1 MIVKTLKNTG
11 IPNHEIKPKSLI
23 NLKNKQN
30 QPERLIFSF
39 MRKLNTD
46 ELGRVGIADFKK
58 QDKLP
63 IMVIL
68 DNVRSM
74 HNIGSV
80 FRTSDGFAIEKI
92 YLCGI
97 TAQPPHR
104 EIEKTALGATQSIE
118 WDYFVDIRDLIA
130 ELKLEGYTIIAI
142 EQANNSV
149 QLNDFQPK
157 ISAKYALIFGNEV
170 NGVSVEAMELI
181 DNCIE
186 IPQFGTKHSFNIVVS
201 AGIVLWDFFA
211 KFNLKA

>member
-1 MIVKTLKNTG
+1 L
-11 IPNHEIKPKSLI
+11 ED
-23 NLKNKQN
+23 
-30 QPERLIFSF
+30 
-39 MRKLNTD
+39 MRKLKTE
-46 ELGRVGIADFKK
+46 ELGRVGIEDFKK

-63 IMVIL
+63 ITVIL

-74 HNIGSV
+74 HNIGSI

-118 WDYFVDIRDLIA
+118 WTYSEDITDLIP
-130 ELKLEGYTIIAI
+130 ELRAAGYKIIAI
-142 EQANNSV
+142 EQADNSV
-149 QLNDFQPK
+149 MLNNFQPET
-157 ISAKYALIFGNEV
+157 SEKYALIFGNEV
-170 NGVSVEAMELI
+170 NGVSDEAMKLI
-181 DNCIE
+181 DTCIE

-211 KFNLKA
+211 KLKLRP

>member
-1 MIVKTLKNTG
+1 M
-11 IPNHEIKPKSLI
+11 ED
-23 NLKNKQN
+23 
-30 QPERLIFSF
+30 
-39 MRKLNTD
+39 MRKLKTE
-46 ELGRVGIADFKK
+46 ELGRVGIEDFKK

-63 IMVIL
+63 ITVIL

-74 HNIGSV
+74 HNIGSI

-118 WDYFVDIRDLIA
+118 WVYSADISQIIQ
-130 ELKLEGYTIIAI
+130 ELKAAQYTIIAI
-142 EQANNSV
+142 EQADNSV
-149 QLNDFQPK
+149 MLNDFQPK
-157 ISAKYALIFGNEV
+157 SSEKYALIFGNEV
-170 NGVSVEAMELI
+170 NGVSDEAMKLI
-181 DNCIE
+181 DTCIE

-211 KFNLKA
+211 KLKLRP